1 MIKKILCLL
10 ITLLPLC
17 AFAQSYTEDN
27 STAIGG
33 LIIFS
38 IALGI
43 SIGIFLLL
51 RQVLLWYWKVELAL
65 QKQDEQ
71 IQILRSIY
79 NSLEENNR
87 LTKAQ
92 IELVIGKVDQEG

>member
-1 MIKKILCLL
+1 MKR
-10 ITLLPLC
+10 TLLTILAVLPLL
-17 AFAQSYTEDN
+17 AFGQSYTDDN
-27 STAIGG
+27 NAALGSVFVF
-33 LIIFS
+33 L

-43 SIGIFLLL
+43 SIAIFLIL

-71 IQILRSIY
+71 IHLLRSIY

-87 LTKAQ
+87 LTKSQ
-92 IELVIGKVDQEG
+92 IELVIGKADK

>member
-1 MIKKILCLL
+1 MKRTLFTSIA
-10 ITLLPLC
+10 LLPLFT
-17 AFAQSYTEDN
+17 FAQSYADDN

-33 LIIFS
+33 LILFL

-71 IQILRSIY
+71 IHLLRSIY

-87 LTKAQ
+87 LTRSQ
-92 IELVIGKVDQEG
+92 IELVTGKVDK

>member
-1 MIKKILCLL
+1 MIKR
-10 ITLLPLC
+10 TLLTILTLSPLFT
-17 AFAQSYTEDN
+17 FAQAYAADSN
-27 STAIGG
+27 TAIGG
-33 LIIFS
+33 LILFL

-71 IQILRSIY
+71 IQLLRNIY

-87 LTKAQ
+87 LTKSQ
-92 IELVIGKVDQEG
+92 IELVIGKADKEV